1 MTPLSLNINGEMPAT
16 APAPAAPER
25 LAEHREVIQAVKAL
39 NGSEMLGQDDEL
51 TFSLDRDTHRPVIK
65 VVNRNT
71 KEVIRQIPAEVVLR
85 LAQELKNLG

>member
-1 MTPLSLNINGEMPAT
+1 MNPLSLNIRGEMPAS
-16 APAPAAPER
+16 APTLAAPER

-65 VVNRNT
+65 VINRNT
-71 KEVIRQIPAEVVLR
+71 KEVIRQIPAEAVLR
-85 LAQELKNLG
+85 LAQELKNFG